1 VSFLS
6 CEEMLAAARSQN
18 ISLSEAILRSDLAE
32 SRLTEAHSREMMH
45 HLWQVMQATSRDY
58 DPAQR
63 SRSGL
68 SGGDAA
74 KVEQAHQEG
83 KSLGGDYLAAV
94 TAEALKTA
102 ECNACMKRIVAA
114 PTAGSC
120 GVLPAVLLPLARFA
134 MEVYENSPCKPYQPK
149 VMQNSGVTERDVL
162 LMAQM
167 HKAISVIQFKIE
179 GQMIKRHPEYKME
192 GRALLEKIDY
202 EKGTIE
208 IDGKDYPLKDADFPT
223 VDPRDPYKL
232 TPGEDQLIRTLQAS
246 FLNSDKLQKHIR
258 LLFSKGS
265 MYLIVNS
272 NLMYHASIPMTDEGE
287 FKTVIVDG
295 KPYAGRSLLD
305 KLDRLTREAYFGGNG
320 AKSQQMA
327 LDYMWYLWCG
337 PESPFFDKA
346 KMATLERYLI
356 EDKKTHHE
364 EKGAYYKHLDDTKM
378 CSMILSAFGLDPE
391 KSHIISGHVP
401 VKTCKGE
408 SPIKAGG
415 KLLMID
421 GGFSKAYHSET
432 GIAGYTL
439 IYNSHGLQLVQ
450 HEPFESA
457 VKAVE
462 EGKDI
467 ISTKVI
473 VEATTDRITVRDTT
487 IGKEL
492 QVQIDDLKNLLAA
505 YRSGQIKERK

>member
-1 VSFLS
+1 
-6 CEEMLAAARSQN
+6 MLFRS
-18 ISLSEAILRSDLAE
+18 
-32 SRLTEAHSREMMH
+32 
-45 HLWQVMQATSRDY
+45 
-58 DPAQR
+58 
-63 SRSGL
+63 
-68 SGGDAA
+68 
-74 KVEQAHQEG
+74 
-83 KSLGGDYLAAV
+83 
-94 TAEALKTA
+94 
-102 ECNACMKRIVAA
+102 
-114 PTAGSC
+114 
-120 GVLPAVLLPLARFA
+120 
-134 MEVYENSPCKPYQPK
+134 
-149 VMQNSGVTERDVL
+149 
-162 LMAQM
+162 
-167 HKAISVIQFKIE
+167 
-179 GQMIKRHPEYKME
+179 
-192 GRALLEKIDY
+192 
-202 EKGTIE
+202 
-208 IDGKDYPLKDADFPT
+208 
-223 VDPRDPYKL
+223 
-232 TPGEDQLIRTLQAS
+232 
-246 FLNSDKLQKHIR
+246 
-258 LLFSKGS
+258 
-265 MYLIVNS
+265 
-272 NLMYHASIPMTDEGE
+272 
-287 FKTVIVDG
+287 
-295 KPYAGRSLLD
+295 
-305 KLDRLTREAYFGGNG
+305 
-320 AKSQQMA
+320 
-327 LDYMWYLWCG
+327 YMWYLWCG